1 MLQKKTV
8 RDATFENQ
16 TVFLRCDFNVPLD
29 ENGVIQDN
37 SRIVKSLETIKYIL
51 KKGSKLILASHLGRP
66 KGKVDMKYSL
76 KPVQAELEKLLLMPV
91 IMSEDVCGQ
100 DARTKAAMLKK
111 GEILLLENVR
121 FEPGET
127 KNDEDLASRFASLA
141 DIYVNDAFG
150 TAHRAHSSTVGITKY
165 LPSYAGF
172 LIEKEIQFLKNA
184 IDDSERPLMAIL
196 GGAKVSDK
204 IWVILNLIDKVD
216 TILVGGAMVFTMYRA
231 LGIPTGK
238 SLVEEDQVEVAK
250 QIFKQAVAKNVRI
263 ILPVDIVVAKED
275 NLDEFKTVKVSQIP
289 ENMKGL
295 DIGCETI
302 KNFDLE
308 IRKAKTIIWNGPLGL
323 FENPNF
329 KKGTESIAQSIAD
342 TDCISIVG
350 GGDSASAIKMLG
362 LEDKFSHISTGGG
375 ASLEF
380 LEGKKLPGIVALL
393 DK

>member
-1 MLQKKTV
+1 MLQKKTI
-8 RDATFENQ
+8 RDATLDNQ
-16 TVFLRCDFNVPLD
+16 TVFVRCDFNVPLD

-51 KKGSKLILASHLGRP
+51 KKGGKLILASHLGRP

-76 KPVQAELEKLLLMPV
+76 KPVKAELEKLLLMPV
-91 IMSEDVCGQ
+91 IMSTDVCGQ

-121 FEPGET
+121 FEQGET
-127 KNDEDLASRFASLA
+127 KNDDYLARKFASLA
-141 DIYVNDAFG
+141 DVYVNDAFG

-184 IDDSERPLMAIL
+184 IEDSERPLIAIL

-204 IWVILNLIDKVD
+204 IGVILNLIDKVD
-216 TILVGGAMVFTMYRA
+216 TILIGGAMVFTMYKA

-238 SLVEEDQVEVAK
+238 SLVEEEQLDTAK

-275 NLDEFKTVKVSQIP
+275 NLDEFKTVKASQIP
-289 ENMKGL
+289 ENMKGV

-308 IRKAKTIIWNGPLGL
+308 IRKAKTIIWNGPVGL

-380 LEGKKLPGIVALL
+380 LEGKELPGIVALL